1 MMRPSH
7 FTVPNRFAAIILIA
21 WCSLLASAR
30 ADAAEPPQVR
40 LAAANVPVAP
50 GDAFQVTVEV
60 FEVLGNEKLQLQDRH
75 LVLFKGGKAY
85 DFGLTEPRDVT
96 LIDPVNSQV
105 VLLSRVDH
113 VKSTI
118 THQEIVTAAARFRL
132 FATNEGLETR
142 LGIDAKTT
150 KDPNQDNRYNI
161 EFGDYHYSVATAEP
175 SMAAQPHRFAE
186 FTDWVARVNL
196 VRKLGTPPF
205 ARINLGNAIAAEGLV
220 PQTVTLTLKS
230 QTHSRTF
237 VSSYKFK
244 PGLSKESQQRLDEVA
259 GMLTLYRD
267 VPLAAFPR

>member
-1 MMRPSH
+1 MMRPSQSIA
-7 FTVPNRFAAIILIA
+7 PKRFAATLMFA
-21 WCSLLASAR
+21 WCSLLVLASTN
-30 ADAAEPPQVR
+30 AAEPPQLR
-40 LAAANVPVAP
+40 LAAANVPIPP
-50 GDAFQVTVEV
+50 GEAFQVTVEV

-75 LVLFKGGKAY
+75 LLLFKGGKAY

-105 VLLSRVDH
+105 ILLSRVDH
-113 VKSTI
+113 VKATI

-142 LGIDAKTT
+142 LGIDAETT
-150 KDPNQDNRYNI
+150 KEANQDNRYSI
-161 EFGDYHYSVATAEP
+161 EFGDYHYSVTTAEP

-205 ARINLGNAIAAEGLV
+205 ARINLGNTIAADGLI

-230 QTHSRTF
+230 QTRSRIF